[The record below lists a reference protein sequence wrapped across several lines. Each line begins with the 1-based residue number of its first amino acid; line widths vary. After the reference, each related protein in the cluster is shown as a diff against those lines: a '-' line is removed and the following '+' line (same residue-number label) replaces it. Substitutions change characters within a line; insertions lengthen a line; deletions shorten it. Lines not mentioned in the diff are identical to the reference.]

1 MIQLILFSTLIFSFL
16 GISVIIGRKAKEIS
30 PLLEEKE
37 ESFFPKFKRKLK
49 EINPFKNFSLEIFL
63 QKIIF
68 PIRILSLKIDNL
80 TFNWLRKLRQ
90 KYQERKEKEKDN
102 YWEEI
107 KKAKEK

>member
-1 MIQLILFSTLIFSFL
+1 MVQVIAFSILIFSFL
-16 GISVIIGRKAKEIS
+16 GILIIVCQKLS
-30 PLLEEKE
+30 QLSSFTEEKR
-37 ESFFPKFKRKLK
+37 ESYLIKIKRKLK
-49 EINPFKNFSLEIFL
+49 EVNYFKNFSLEIFL

-90 KYQERKEKEKDN
+90 RYQERKKKEKDN
-102 YWEEI
+102 YWEEV